1 VECSC
6 CGEERT
12 ALAAL
17 HCHDDVKI
25 CRACI
30 EWLRGRI
37 GAPIVTPVLPVADMP
52 AAEAFYQR
60 SGFAVRVY
68 EPGGGYAF
76 VQYEGD
82 SVFDLDQV
90 DDFDPAKNGA
100 GCYVIID
107 TVDELHTRFAA
118 AGLPVTSVADQPWG
132 MREFTLTDPSGNH
145 IRIGHSA

>member
-6 CGEERT
+6 CGEERE

-17 HCHDDVKI
+17 NCHDDVKI
-25 CRACI
+25 CRGCI

-37 GAPIVTPVLPVADMP
+37 GAPIVTPILPVADMP
-52 AAEAFYQR
+52 SAAAFYER
-60 SGFAVRVY
+60 AGFHVRVY
-68 EPGGGYAF
+68 EPGGDYAF
-76 VQYEGD
+76 VHYRDE

-100 GCYVIID
+100 GCYAIID
-107 TVDELHTRFAA
+107 TVDQLHTRFAT
-118 AGLPVTSVADQPWG
+118 AGLPVTPVEDQPWG
-132 MREFTLTDPSGNH
+132 MREFTLTDPNGNH

>member
-1 VECSC
+1 MS
-6 CGEERT
+6 
-12 ALAAL
+12 
-17 HCHDDVKI
+17 
-25 CRACI
+25 
-30 EWLRGRI
+30 
-37 GAPIVTPVLPVADMP
+37 

-60 SGFAVRVY
+60 AGFAVRVY